1 MAKINKSL
9 YKVPLV
15 GGIEKTPAI
24 IMAVSLCTIMLY
36 APPYAK
42 ILGVVVIVVLWTILA
57 KLNKDDPI
65 FLNVAITYAFQE
77 KFYYA
82 QAMETKRKAKNKLKF
97 NP

>member
-15 GGIEKTPAI
+15 GGIEKAPAI
-24 IMAVSLCTIMLY
+24 IMVVSLCIIVLY
-36 APPYAK
+36 APLYAK
-42 ILGVVVIVVLWTILA
+42 IAGIVVILVLWVVLA
-57 KLNKDDPI
+57 KLNKNDPI
-65 FLNVAITYAFQE
+65 FLNVAITYAFQQ

-82 QAMETKRKAKNKLKF
+82 QAMETKRKPKNKIKF